1 MLVVVAVLVVASV
14 LVAVLVVASVVTSV
28 LLVVASVL
36 VVASMLVVASV
47 LVEVLVLVLVLLLE
61 VACQH
66 AGTSPVAVGKYLL
79 RVRMGRWPVAAHT
92 GTGVAAARR
101 EVPGVRTSTG
111 RNGAVGDSM
120 VAVQVPLPTI
130 L

>member
-1 MLVVVAVLVVASV
+1 MLVVVAVLVVASALVVVVVVVVVSV
-14 LVAVLVVASVVTSV
+14 LVAVLVVASV

-36 VVASMLVVASV
+36 VVASMLVVAS
-47 LVEVLVLVLVLLLE
+47 VLVLLLE

-101 EVPGVRTSTG
+101 EVPGGRTSTG
-111 RNGAVGDSM
+111 RNGAVRDGM

>member
-1 MLVVVAVLVVASV
+1 
-14 LVAVLVVASVVTSV
+14 
-28 LLVVASVL
+28 
-36 VVASMLVVASV
+36 
-47 LVEVLVLVLVLLLE
+47 
-61 VACQH
+61 
-66 AGTSPVAVGKYLL
+66 
-79 RVRMGRWPVAAHT
+79 MGRCPVAAHT

-101 EVPGVRTSTG
+101 EVPGGRTSTG